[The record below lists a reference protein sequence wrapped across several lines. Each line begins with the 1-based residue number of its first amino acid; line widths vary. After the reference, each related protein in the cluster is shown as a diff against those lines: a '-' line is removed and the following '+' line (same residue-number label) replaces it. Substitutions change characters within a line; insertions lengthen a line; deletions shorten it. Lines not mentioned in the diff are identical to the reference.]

1 MLDDPVTRAA
11 MVVFVTVFFATLIAI
26 AVMYLLIRAGEKG
39 PPKPPHKGQ
48 IWLAGL
54 IGIGI
59 PLLMLAYA
67 LLFSPSARLTP
78 QQLHQQ
84 QIEKSQGGSQ
94 QGR

>member
-1 MLDDPVTRAA
+1 MA
-11 MVVFVTVFFATLIAI
+11 VFVTVFFATLIAI

-48 IWLAGL
+48 MWLAGV

-78 QQLHQQ
+78 RQLHQQ
-84 QIEKSQGGSQ
+84 QMQQSQGGSH